1 MDDSVGIETMFDL
14 SGKTAVVVGGNSGIG
29 KGIAEGLAEAG
40 ANIVVSARRL
50 NLCQEVCAEI
60 EKLGVKALPVKC
72 DITKTDEV
80 NNLIETTVKEL
91 GGLDILVY
99 SAGIGEAEKLV
110 VEMSDEDWDKTL
122 NIMLRGAFLC
132 SRAAAKEMIKQ
143 NSGKMILV
151 ASMFSI
157 MGFPRGS
164 AYCASKGGVAQ
175 LAKVLALE
183 LARYNIQVNTLS
195 PGYVYT
201 PINQE
206 FFSIEENR
214 QRLTRNIPQRRIANV
229 NEIKGIAVYLA
240 SPASSYMTGANI
252 IIDGG
257 QSIW

>member
-1 MDDSVGIETMFDL
+1 M
-14 SGKTAVVVGGNSGIG
+14 
-29 KGIAEGLAEAG
+29 
-40 ANIVVSARRL
+40 
-50 NLCQEVCAEI
+50 
-60 EKLGVKALPVKC
+60 
-72 DITKTDEV
+72 
-80 NNLIETTVKEL
+80 
-91 GGLDILVY
+91 
-99 SAGIGEAEKLV
+99 
-110 VEMSDEDWDKTL
+110 
-122 NIMLRGAFLC
+122 C

-151 ASMFSI
+151 ASMFSV

-214 QRLTRNIPQRRIANV
+214 QRLIKNVPQRRIANV